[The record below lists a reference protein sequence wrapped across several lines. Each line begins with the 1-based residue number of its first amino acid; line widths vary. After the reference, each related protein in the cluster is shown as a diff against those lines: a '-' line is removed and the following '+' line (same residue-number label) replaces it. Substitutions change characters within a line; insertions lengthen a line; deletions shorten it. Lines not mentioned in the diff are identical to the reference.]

1 MRRSLFTLSAAL
13 LTLGSLTASAQTN
26 GRTVLLETYADR
38 ETLADPTE
46 GPCPDMPRSLTQ
58 VDDNLYRHTSQAL
71 PSLHSGFVLV
81 TDEGALVIDPAG
93 TCSANWLQDEI
104 DSRFGVPV
112 RYVVYTHAHFDHIA
126 GSQVFQDAGATVVA
140 HENAVEPIIG
150 EKLPTAVPNV
160 VFDDSTTITLGG
172 ETVELYHIAPS
183 HSNSMT
189 LVYFPQYKALQCT
202 DICQSDTFPYNDFLD
217 FYYGGW
223 IESLDWVLQQD
234 VDVIDIGHYTPA
246 TKDDIVDLR
255 EYMVDLHGQVLHLVR
270 EGQHWDQLYRNVD
283 FKDEYEDWYGYDQ
296 MRILN
301 ILGMYRWVTNHRRG
315 VW

>member
-1 MRRSLFTLSAAL
+1 
-13 LTLGSLTASAQTN
+13 
-26 GRTVLLETYADR
+26 
-38 ETLADPTE
+38 
-46 GPCPDMPRSLTQ
+46 MPRSLTQ